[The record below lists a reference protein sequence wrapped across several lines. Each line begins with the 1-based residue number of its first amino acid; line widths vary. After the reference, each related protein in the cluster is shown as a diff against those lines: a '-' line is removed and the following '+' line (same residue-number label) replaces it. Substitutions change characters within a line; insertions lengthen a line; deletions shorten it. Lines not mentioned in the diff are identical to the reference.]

1 MLCVFFP
8 VHLFLYVVCLAVLK
22 LISMAPKRPKK
33 KLCQLRP
40 HRLLRQA
47 ILRRLLI
54 VCVVEVEQG
63 IMAIMAIVCALIL
76 SKATQLHS

>member
-1 MLCVFFP
+1 MCFFP
-8 VHLFLYVVCLAVLK
+8 VHLFLYVVCLAILK
-22 LISMAPKRPKK
+22 FISMAPKRPK